1 MKTTRPEPP
10 VPPHG
15 PVLASLSIFG
25 WPPPRASIIPRMAE
39 ALRHEISNAIPAGVG
54 IGAGT
59 VNITVED
66 LYDV

>member
-10 VPPHG
+10 LWPPT
-15 PVLASLSIFG
+15 PVLRLIVNLRVAAAPGIV
-25 WPPPRASIIPRMAE
+25 IPLAAE

-59 VNITVED
+59 VNIIVED